1 MTVSAPP
8 TSDIGRPDLSWGTW
22 GQGLLSDWWETA
34 ADLIW
39 PQSVITYGRMRHDPK
54 LRAVLQAL
62 TLPILRATW
71 ALDPAGCRPE
81 VVALVSEDLGLAV
94 RGKDPV
100 STGAR
105 RRGVIWSRHLR
116 EALFS
121 LIYGHMPFERRYD
134 VSSGQA
140 RLVNLGARM
149 PWTIAQINLDDSS
162 QVRDIVQTTQRDPIP
177 GNRLAWYSYG
187 QEGANWAG
195 ISVLRPAFGAWL
207 LKHEMWRVLATSNR
221 RFGMGVPVVEAPPG
235 ATREMVAEAQALAS
249 AMRVG
254 DQTGVG
260 LPQGFVYHLE
270 GLTGSVPDSL
280 EFIRYLDQQMA
291 GMALAG
297 VLELGTTETGSRAL
311 GESFLDLFL
320 LALQALADEIALTA
334 TSGQPGMPGIVVD
347 LVDQN
352 WGPEEP
358 APQVVCLDVGESYS
372 ITAEALGILSQF
384 GLLGP
389 DASID
394 DWIRKKWGLPARTG
408 PWRPT
413 SRGIP
418 APGQPG
424 GAFLPSGATPTPEAD
439 ESGLADNVPPQDR
452 VPSWTPPVPAPAVP
466 PPAPAGG
473 GTGPP
478 GPQPP
483 GGPVAGGKL
492 RASGP
497 RRKLSDVEAASGW
510 SPEQQQAD
518 FRSRLDGLLASW
530 GPVHRAQRDSIV
542 DQVDAAVSA
551 GRPDRLAALSV
562 DSSDGAALLETAL
575 TAMAGQGADRMR
587 EEAASQGV
595 DIPAV
600 TVDGARLKATAQ
612 ARAALAAAYVCQA
625 AGNKALQVTAA
636 AEGDA
641 GQIIDVF
648 IDGLSQVSL
657 RDQLAA
663 ALTAAQ
669 NQGRV
674 AVLKA
679 APASAGTAVY
689 RSSEFLDEN
698 ACGPCVAEDGTV
710 FASLADAEAAYPNG
724 GFLGC
729 EGGLRCRGTVIA
741 NWGGVTRVS

>member
-1 MTVSAPP
+1 M
-8 TSDIGRPDLSWGTW
+8 
-22 GQGLLSDWWETA
+22 
-34 ADLIW
+34 
-39 PQSVITYGRMRHDPK
+39 ITYGRMRHDPK

-81 VVALVSEDLGLAV
+81 VVALVSEDLGLMV
-94 RGKDPV
+94 KGKDPV

-134 VSSGQA
+134 VTSGQA
-140 RLVNLGARM
+140 RLVNLGPRM
-149 PWTIAQINLDDSS
+149 PWTIAQMNLNDASEI
-162 QVRDIVQTTQRDPIP
+162 QNIHQTTQRDPIP
-177 GNRLAWYSYG
+177 GNRLVWYSYG

-221 RFGMGVPVVEAPPG
+221 RFGMGIPVVEAPPG
-235 ATREMVAEAQALAS
+235 ATREMVTEAQALAS
-249 AMRVG
+249 SMRVG

-260 LPQGFVYHLE
+260 IPQGYTYHLE

-320 LALQALADEIALTA
+320 LALQSLADEVALTA

-358 APQVVCLDVGESYS
+358 APQVICLDVGESYS

-389 DASID
+389 DANID
-394 DWIRKKWGLPARTG
+394 DWIRKKWGLPARAG
-408 PWRPT
+408 VWRPT

-439 ESGLADNVPPQDR
+439 ETGLADNVLPENR
-452 VPSWTPPVPAPAVP
+452 VPSWTPPVPAPAAP
-466 PPAPAGG
+466 PPAGG
-473 GTGPP
+473 GGPGPP
-478 GPQPP
+478 GAQPP
-483 GGPVAGGKL
+483 GGPVAGRKL
-492 RASGP
+492 RAGAGL
-497 RRKLSDVEAASGW
+497 RRELSDVEAASGFD
-510 SPEQQQAD
+510 PDTHQGD
-518 FRSRLDGLLASW
+518 FTSRLDGLLKAW
-530 GPVHRAQRDSIV
+530 GPVSKAQREDIV
-542 DQVDAAVSA
+542 AQVDAAVTA
-551 GRPDRLAALSV
+551 GALGRLAALST
-562 DSSDGAALLETAL
+562 DSSGGADLLEKAMTAL
-575 TAMAGQGADRMR
+575 AGQAADRMIS
-587 EEAASQGV
+587 EAKSQGV
-595 DIPAV
+595 TIKAGDV
-600 TVDGARLKATAQ
+600 KVDLPRVRSTAE
-612 ARAALAAAYVCQA
+612 ARAALAASYVCQA
-625 AGNKALQVTAA
+625 AANKALQVAA
-636 AEGDA
+636 AAGDGIPA
-641 GQIIDVF
+641 IIDVF
-648 IDGLSQVSL
+648 IDGLSEMSL

-663 ALTAAQ
+663 ALSAAQ

-679 APASAGTAVY
+679 APASAGKKVAY
-689 RSSEFLDEN
+689 RASEILDVN
-698 ACGPCVAEDGTV
+698 VCDPCKAEDEHV

-724 GFLGC
+724 GYLGC